1 MYSIVTNVETSEDGS
16 LSIKGFFCSPSASY
30 NLTNCNLGQ
39 NKSGMLL
46 PFGKNKKENLVED
59 IEVIQLIA
67 FVICN
72 SGRVYL

>member
-1 MYSIVTNVETSEDGS
+1 
-16 LSIKGFFCSPSASY
+16 
-30 NLTNCNLGQ
+30 
-39 NKSGMLL
+39 MLL

-59 IEVIQLIA
+59 IEVIQLTA